1 MEARRRLRLEPWGV
15 GYGGSW
21 QDTGQEQGE
30 GETAANTLDSRAV
43 EIEVPLDAWRGLR
56 PTAPAAISKVL
67 FLDGVRRIEA
77 RGLLDDSDGQTFA
90 ALGSCAVGAV
100 ECSPAGGTVARA
112 AIEPVVERWC
122 AIATDRLKEPDLEVR
137 SMAGAQALVYR
148 MVAAKGDDQQ
158 APIDELQRLMREA
171 ESRMATRLR
180 RTLAHDAAAEQVAGG
195 ALLVCDGPRPL
206 LGADERVVGYLKS
219 LQQQRLP
226 PAAFAA
232 VRALEEGERSPIY
245 VVGSGPHARFEWYLR
260 LRDPR
265 PWLHSLAGAVRLQA
279 HAGEEPSATLGA
291 ARQVADWSASYLPRF
306 ATRAHQDAR
315 APQQLLP
322 VRALEEN
329 LRRRLGNAALL
340 RRRIEVALAEGT
352 GES

>member
-15 GYGGSW
+15 GHGGSW
-21 QDTGQEQGE
+21 QDTGQAQDVD
-30 GETAANTLDSRAV
+30 ETGGDTLDREAV
-43 EIEVPLDAWRGLR
+43 EVEVPLGDWRGLR
-56 PTAPAAISKVL
+56 PTAPAPITRVL

-77 RGLLDDSDGQTFA
+77 RGLLDDANSQTFA

-100 ECSPAGGTVARA
+100 ECRLDSGTVARA
-112 AIEPVVERWC
+112 AVEPIVERWC
-122 AIATDRLKEPDLEVR
+122 AIATDRLAEPDLEVR
-137 SMAGAQALVYR
+137 SRVGTQALVYR
-148 MVAAKGDDQQ
+148 TVAAKGDDQQ
-158 APIDELQRLMREA
+158 APVDELQRLMREA
-171 ESRMATRLR
+171 ESRLATRLR
-180 RTLAHDAAAEQVAGG
+180 RTLEQDAAADAAAGG
-195 ALLVCDGPRPL
+195 ALLVCDGPRPF

-219 LQQQRLP
+219 VQQQRLP
-226 PAAFAA
+226 TAAFAA

-245 VVGSGPHARFEWYLR
+245 VVGSGPNARFEWYLR

-279 HAGEEPSATLGA
+279 HAGEEPSALLAA
-291 ARQVADWSASYLPRF
+291 ARQVADWSALHLPRF